1 MSHGILRIQRFHF
14 NLCKELLESGE
25 GQCNGVNEYDDKYR
39 VKQGSLV
46 ETPYFHGAFPNE
58 NSWIFYWYT
67 GVDEN
72 FEIDITFEK

>member
-39 VKQGSLV
+39 IKQGSSV
-46 ETPYFHGAFPNE
+46 ETPYFHEAYPDE